1 MSLVEEFFK
10 QYDELSGRYGKES
23 NIFRSQDV
31 ERPENVAAQISL
43 SRRKNM
49 MPSPIYLIY
58 LDGLLDDEFL
68 LDCMDYYLANAQ
80 RISRVAREARE
91 QFAEGA
97 DSPTESIILKKPS
110 KRRVAIKEYYKERAL
125 KLGL

>member
-10 QYDELSGRYGKES
+10 QYDELSVRCGNES
-23 NIFRSQDV
+23 NIFRLQDAD
-31 ERPENVAAQISL
+31 RPETVVTQISL

-49 MPSPIYLIY
+49 IPSPIYLIY
-58 LDGLLDDEFL
+58 LEGLLDDEFL
-68 LDCMDYYLANAQ
+68 LECMDYYLENAK
-80 RISRVAREARE
+80 RVSRVAREARE
-91 QFAEGA
+91 QFAKG
-97 DSPTESIILKKPS
+97 DDNHIESIMLKKPS

>member
-1 MSLVEEFFK
+1 MSIVEKFYE

-23 NIFRSQDV
+23 NIFRLQDA
-31 ERPENVAAQISL
+31 EYPEKVAAQISL
-43 SRRKNM
+43 SRRKNA
-49 MPSPIYLIY
+49 MPSPIYLIC

-68 LDCMDYYLANAQ
+68 LECMDYYLENTQ
-80 RISRVAREARE
+80 RISRVAREARK

-97 DSPTESIILKKPS
+97 DNPTESIVLKKPS